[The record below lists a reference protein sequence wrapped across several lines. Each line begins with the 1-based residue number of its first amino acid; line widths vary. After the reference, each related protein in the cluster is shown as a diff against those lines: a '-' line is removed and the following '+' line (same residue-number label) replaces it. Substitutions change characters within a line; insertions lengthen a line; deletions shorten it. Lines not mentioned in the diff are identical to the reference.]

1 MEEKAL
7 DKQVAGN
14 HCGQTKIQ
22 PVEFIHTNIITY
34 LEGHIIK
41 YVCRHRNKNG
51 IDDLLKAKRY
61 IELLIELEYQK
72 EE

>member
-1 MEEKAL
+1 MSL
-7 DKQVAGN
+7 DTQVGNN
-14 HCGQTKIQ
+14 HCRDMKIQ

-41 YVCRHRNKNG
+41 YVCRHRTKNG
-51 IDDLLKAKRY
+51 IDDLLKAKNY